1 MSLNIPVIYGSVRSA
16 RLGIRLARFM
26 VDQLKKRGHQA
37 VLVDQVNFSLP
48 MLDKRHFEYEA
59 GTAPEDMEK
68 LAKIFEEAD
77 AYLIVSGEYNH
88 SVQPS
93 LKNII
98 DHFYRGFAGRI
109 SAAVTYSSGD
119 FGGVRAESEIRNIMG
134 TVGAPCIQS
143 IMPVSR
149 IEEAF
154 DEEGKPLDE
163 KYLKRAAKLIDELEW
178 YAEALKK
185 ARK

>member
-1 MSLNIPVIYGSVRSA
+1 MPLNIPVIYGSVRSA

-26 VDQLKKRGHQA
+26 VYQLEKRGHQS
-37 VLVDQVNFSLP
+37 VLVDQVNFKLP

-68 LAKIFEEAD
+68 LAKIIKEAD
-77 AYLIVSGEYNH
+77 AFLIVSGEYNH

-93 LKNII
+93 LKNIV
-98 DHFYRGFAGRI
+98 DHFYRGFARRI
-109 SAAVTYSSGD
+109 SAVVTYSDGD

-134 TVGAPCIQS
+134 TLGAPCIQS
-143 IMPVSR
+143 IMPVPR

-154 DEEGKPLDE
+154 DEAGRPLDG
-163 KYLKRAAKLIDELEW
+163 KYVERAGKLIDELEW
-178 YAEALKK
+178 YAGALKK
-185 ARK
+185 AG

>member
-1 MSLNIPVIYGSVRSA
+1 
-16 RLGIRLARFM
+16 
-26 VDQLKKRGHQA
+26 
-37 VLVDQVNFSLP
+37 
-48 MLDKRHFEYEA
+48 
-59 GTAPEDMEK
+59 
-68 LAKIFEEAD
+68 
-77 AYLIVSGEYNH
+77 
-88 SVQPS
+88 
-93 LKNII
+93 
-98 DHFYRGFAGRI
+98 
-109 SAAVTYSSGD
+109 
-119 FGGVRAESEIRNIMG
+119 MG